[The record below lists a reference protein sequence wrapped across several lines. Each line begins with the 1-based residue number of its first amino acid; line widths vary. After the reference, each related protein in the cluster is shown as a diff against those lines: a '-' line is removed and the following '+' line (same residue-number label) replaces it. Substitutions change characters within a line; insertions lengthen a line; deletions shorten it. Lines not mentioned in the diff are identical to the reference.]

1 MIIIWLSDQ
10 TVRIDDG
17 GLLHTPITKYTPQ
30 SDHYYYCYC
39 YNHYHYCHDYHLIT
53 ISALMAAEIQAAS
66 SDIIWLLLGVP
77 CVIIALIIIIFIHY
91 HHCYFF
97 PSPLS
102 ATFAILGESKVV
114 H

>member
-1 MIIIWLSDQ
+1 
-10 TVRIDDG
+10 
-17 GLLHTPITKYTPQ
+17 
-30 SDHYYYCYC
+30 
-39 YNHYHYCHDYHLIT
+39 
-53 ISALMAAEIQAAS
+53 MAAEIQAAS

-77 CVIIALIIIIFIHY
+77 CVINALIIDNIININDKIDNDNIIIFIHY